1 MTETGAGCAYTPVVD
16 SLGDDLVVPTP
27 ERVAFDYP
35 VAGPGSRF
43 LAQLIDGMILFALL
57 IVLSIVAGT
66 LSRASGQLA
75 VLFAIVS
82 IFLLIWGYFLVSEA
96 VWSGQTVG
104 KRALRL
110 RVVGDHGEPI
120 TVTQAIVR
128 NLVRI
133 VDFLPL
139 FYGIGL
145 IALFANG
152 KGKRLGDLAAGTLV
166 VRERQRISLYDLT
179 AASPA
184 PASGTASPP
193 AAPTAGAQ
201 TSPAAP
207 AFARPLEPP
216 LRRLVTAYGSRRA
229 QLPLERRRA
238 VAQNAEPAL
247 RRALPHVVSEQGAL
261 AALDQLADSLGVIPA
276 TVMHPRA
283 SAALGLGIA
292 SLACAVFVFYF
303 PPVAIICGALSIWLG
318 TSASRAVRSHPERF
332 SGDQRARTGR
342 LLGIIGTALSTLIG
356 VVLFSGIVRG
366 G

>member
-1 MTETGAGCAYTPVVD
+1 LTEIRCDCVYTPVVD
-16 SLGDDLVVPTP
+16 SLSDDLVVPTP

-43 LAQLIDGMILFALL
+43 LAQLIDGLILFGLLL
-57 IVLSIVAGT
+57 ILSIVAGT
-66 LSRASGQLA
+66 LARASGQLA
-75 VLFAIVS
+75 LLFAIIGV
-82 IFLLIWGYFLVSEA
+82 FLLVWGYFLVSEA

-120 TVTQAIVR
+120 TLTQAIVR

-133 VDFLPL
+133 VDFLPF
-139 FYGIGL
+139 FYGVGL
-145 IALFANG
+145 IVLFAYG
-152 KGKRLGDLAAGTLV
+152 RGKRLGDLAAGTLV

-179 AASPA
+179 AAPPVPA
-184 PASGTASPP
+184 PGPASPP
-193 AAPTAGAQ
+193 AAGARGG
-201 TSPAAP
+201 SPAP
-207 AFARPLEPP
+207 VLARPLEPP
-216 LRRLVTAYGSRRA
+216 LRRLVAAYASRRA
-229 QLPLERRRA
+229 QLPMERRRA

-247 RRALPHVVSEQGAL
+247 RRALPQVVSEQGAL

-283 SAALGLGIA
+283 GAALGLGIA
-292 SLACAVFVFYF
+292 SLACSVLVFYF
-303 PPVAIICGALSIWLG
+303 PPVAIICGVLAIWLG

-342 LLGIIGTALSTLIG
+342 LLGIIGTVLSTLIG
-356 VVLFSGIVRG
+356 IVILTG
-366 G
+366 

>member
-1 MTETGAGCAYTPVVD
+1 MD
-16 SLGDDLVVPTP
+16 SLSDDLVVPTP

-43 LAQLIDGMILFALL
+43 LAQLIDGLILFGLLL
-57 IVLSIVAGT
+57 ILSIVAGT
-66 LSRASGQLA
+66 LARASGQLA
-75 VLFAIVS
+75 LLFAIVS
-82 IFLLIWGYFLVSEA
+82 IFLLVWGYFLVSEA

-120 TVTQAIVR
+120 TLTQAIVR

-139 FYGIGL
+139 FYGVGL

-152 KGKRLGDLAAGTLV
+152 RGKRLGDLAAGTLV

-179 AASPA
+179 AAPPVPA
-184 PASGTASPP
+184 PGPAS
-193 AAPTAGAQ
+193 
-201 TSPAAP
+201 SPAAP
-207 AFARPLEPP
+207 AAGAQAGSPAPLLARPLEPP
-216 LRRLVTAYGSRRA
+216 LRRLVAAYAGRRA

-247 RRALPHVVSEQGAL
+247 RRALPQVVSEHGAL

-283 SAALGLGIA
+283 GAALGLGIA
-292 SLACAVFVFYF
+292 SLACSVLVFYF
-303 PPVAIICGALSIWLG
+303 PPVAIICGVLAIWLG
-318 TSASRAVRSHPERF
+318 TSASRAVRSHPDRF

-342 LLGIIGTALSTLIG
+342 LLGIIGTVLSSLIG
-356 VVLFSGIVRG
+356 IVILTGLLNG
-366 G
+366 GF